1 MKKTQTSSLDQY
13 SGVIAMNRLFYAIR
27 QAIKQMH
34 RNKGMTFASLF
45 AITAMLLILGM
56 FLSLIINI
64 NTAAESV
71 KQDYNHI
78 EIFLQDSVKDEQIDE
93 MMQEVASWK
102 GVADVGKRTKE
113 EALTILKVRWGK
125 NAYLLENLSTNP
137 LPNSI
142 VITMNELEDSDV
154 IAEKAEKLDGI
165 EDVNYY
171 KNTINKLVKITNIM
185 QIVGFIVIVFLI
197 LVSIVVVSNTIKLT
211 VFARSEEIEIM
222 KYVGA
227 TNWFVRLPFLV
238 EGVLIG
244 IIAAILSA
252 GIISLVYGKLVDVV
266 GTKLLAMLSSSLVPP
281 SFLTVNLVWICFALG
296 ISIGA
301 WGSIISM
308 RRFLRT

>member
-1 MKKTQTSSLDQY
+1 MS
-13 SGVIAMNRLFYAIR
+13 RLFYAFK
-27 QAIKQMH
+27 QAIKQMY
-34 RNKGMTFASLF
+34 RNRGMTFASLF

-56 FLSLIINI
+56 FLSFIINI

-78 EIFLQDSVKDEQIDE
+78 EVFLEDKVSAEKIIE
-93 MMQEVASWK
+93 MQNDIRTWD
-102 GVADVGKRTKE
+102 GVADVKLRTKE
-113 EALTILKVRWGK
+113 EALRILKLRWGR
-125 NAYLLENLSTNP
+125 NAYLLENLSKNP
-137 LPNSI
+137 LPNSL
-142 VITMNELEDSDV
+142 VISMTDLGKSDQIAAKAQKLEG
-154 IAEKAEKLDGI
+154 K

-171 KNTINKLVKITNIM
+171 KNTVNKLLKITNVM
-185 QIVGFIVIVFLI
+185 KIVGFIVIVFLI

-244 IIAAILSA
+244 LLAAAISVLA
-252 GIISLVYGKLVDVV
+252 ISLTYEKLVDAV

-281 SFLTVNLVWICFALG
+281 AFLTTNLIWICFALG

>member
-1 MKKTQTSSLDQY
+1 
-13 SGVIAMNRLFYAIR
+13 MNRLAYAGK
-27 QAIKQMH
+27 QALKQMF
-34 RNKGMTFASLF
+34 RNRGMTLASMF
-45 AITAMLLILGM
+45 AITAMLLILGL
-56 FLSLIINI
+56 FLALIINI

-78 EIFLQDSVKDEQIDE
+78 EIFLKDRVKEEKIVLLK
-93 MMQEVASWK
+93 QEVASWE
-102 GVADVGKRTKE
+102 GVADVSHRTKE
-113 EALTILKVRWGK
+113 DALKILKARWGK
-125 NAYLLENLSTNP
+125 NAYLLENLTENP

-142 VITMNELEDSDV
+142 IITMTDLGNSDE
-154 IAEKAEKLDGI
+154 IAEKASKLEGM

-171 KNTINKLVKITNIM
+171 KNTVNKLLKITNAM
-185 QIVGFIVIVFLI
+185 KIVGFMVIVFLI

-227 TNWFVRLPFLV
+227 TNWFVRLPFLL

-244 IIAAILSA
+244 LISAIISV
-252 GIISLVYGKLVDVV
+252 GIISLLYDRLVDIL

-281 SFLTVNLVWICFALG
+281 GFLTINLMWICFALG